1 MQQRLKNIEIKMIK
15 TKLMGILNVTPDS
28 FYDGNQYFDINSAV
42 KRGIEIYQQGANII
56 DIGGE
61 STRPGSEKVDEQAE
75 LNRVIPVIHALKKAV
90 PIPISIDTMKPTVA
104 LAAVKAGATIINDV
118 NGFRDPEMREVAS
131 RHNVEVCVMHM
142 LGEPKTMQLSP
153 LYPNGII
160 FHLIEFFETQVSFLT
175 QAGIQPN
182 KIILDPGIGFG
193 KTIADNLEIIHNLQ
207 RLKDIGFPLLVGVS
221 RKSFMSKLL
230 NKPSS
235 ELLAAT
241 LAINTLVISAGV
253 DIIRV
258 HDIREHDD
266 VIKLLSRI
274 ERGQN

>member
-1 MQQRLKNIEIKMIK
+1 MPK

-28 FYDGNQYFDINSAV
+28 FYDGNSYFEINAAIE
-42 KRGIEIYQQGANII
+42 RGIEIYRQGADIL

-61 STRPGSEKVDEQAE
+61 STRPGSNQVHEQE
-75 LNRVIPVIHALKKAV
+75 EIERVIPVIQSLKQHIS
-90 PIPISIDTMKPTVA
+90 IPISIDTTKPSVA
-104 LAAVKAGATIINDV
+104 LAAVEAGATMINDI
-118 NGFRDPEMREVAS
+118 NGFRNPKMREIAS
-131 RHNVEVCVMHM
+131 LTGVEVCVMHM
-142 LGEPKTMQLSP
+142 LGEPKTMQLNP
-153 LYPNGII
+153 LYPNGIL
-160 FHLIEFFETQVSFLT
+160 FHLLQFFEAQISLLIN
-175 QAGIQPN
+175 AGIQQN

-193 KTIADNLEIIHNLQ
+193 KTIADNLEIIHNLHQ
-207 RLKDIGFPLLVGVS
+207 LKDIGFPLLVGVS

-241 LAINTLVISAGV
+241 LAMNVLVISAGV

-266 VIKLLSRI
+266 VIQLLSHI
-274 ERGQN
+274 ERSKEK